1 MNTFTKQLF
10 LLHALIV
17 VLGLL
22 LTSRVTAQ
30 TFTTL
35 HTFPVSVSG
44 INSDVNGSGLAS
56 NPRLVRIRP
65 ILQHVGTAL
74 AQLCRF

>member
-1 MNTFTKQLF
+1 MKTRINKQF
-10 LLHALIV
+10 LLPALIV
-17 VLGLL
+17 ASCWMLMG
-22 LTSRVTAQ
+22 RAIAQ
-30 TFTTL
+30 PVSTL